1 MRRMSFAVFLVSLG
15 SCSNGA
21 SGGDLEWVRR
31 CWTGGSNPAPYKVRA
46 IGLAPD
52 RLGDRVV
59 WVAKSDRCLGLSA
72 PLDAK
77 SADALGQAP
86 RIKGTPF
93 KMAILHAED
102 LQITAGET
110 PEVKLSGISKI
121 ISANQDD
128 IRSYYS
134 KLLQA

>member
-1 MRRMSFAVFLVSLG
+1 
-15 SCSNGA
+15 
-21 SGGDLEWVRR
+21 
-31 CWTGGSNPAPYKVRA
+31 
-46 IGLAPD
+46 
-52 RLGDRVV
+52 
-59 WVAKSDRCLGLSA
+59 
-72 PLDAK
+72 
-77 SADALGQAP
+77 
-86 RIKGTPF
+86 
-93 KMAILHAED
+93 MAILHAED